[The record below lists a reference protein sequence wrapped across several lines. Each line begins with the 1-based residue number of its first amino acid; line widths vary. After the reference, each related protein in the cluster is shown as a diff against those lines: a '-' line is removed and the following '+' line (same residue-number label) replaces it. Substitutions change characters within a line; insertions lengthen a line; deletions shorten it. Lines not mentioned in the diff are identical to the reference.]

1 MLRWPTRKCGCTSI
15 GESVRALYIESLASK
30 NGRSDVFLFENPSE
44 RPLVVREH
52 LTDALV
58 VHVLVVELFF
68 QELVLL
74 ADLLFVSHA

>member
-1 MLRWPTRKCGCTSI
+1 
-15 GESVRALYIESLASK
+15 
-30 NGRSDVFLFENPSE
+30 
-44 RPLVVREH
+44 
-52 LTDALV
+52 V